1 MSQQE
6 EITATISNVV
16 IWKTKDILL
25 LFYCIFGIYIKFA
38 AFPKKKK
45 KKKNELHSLSISE
58 ISDSERCGC

>member
-1 MSQQE
+1 MSQQG

-25 LFYCIFGIYIKFA
+25 HCFCIFGIRIKF
-38 AFPKKKK
+38 KKK

>member
-1 MSQQE
+1 MSQQG

-45 KKKNELHSLSISE
+45 KNELHSLSISE